1 MRSSPS
7 KIFISIVFFAILII
21 PVAASDKV
29 GGGVSPYENRYLA
42 KFPTV
47 IVNKNQ
53 IAPGLKEGFEAWLK
67 DNLVGRVE
75 AQKAKAYIDFKLF
88 ASSPSPLVH
97 IGEEGWYFFTDDRNL
112 KIGQGTKLL
121 SKEELEAISENQKA
135 IQSSLQERGIDYVL
149 VLVPSKASV
158 YPEYMKGGNYQ
169 VGPTLIDQVTT
180 YLQENTT
187 VPVINIKPNLI
198 DAKNEQDV
206 YFRTD
211 THWNYAGAYIGYKT
225 TIENLNNFG
234 MIRSQPISHNAEPAT
249 HTGDLSIMLGYPG
262 LIPPE
267 PFERTIIQN
276 PQASLVTDSEK
287 IDQVATLI
295 SDNGIVGEYFSY
307 SNQVAE
313 KSALILGDSFF
324 FSWKIP
330 ELFAENFAE
339 MSFFRTEYVI
349 GDIIDVINPDIV
361 IFERTERYISYHLA
375 NPSTIKFNTPELNNL
390 SAEII
395 SNDCPTSIDLDRF
408 YTIRIVVKNLGR
420 QSWSEDDQIRLGV
433 FPEGKDSGN
442 RVFLP
447 QGIIVESGQ
456 EYTFT
461 VQNFQ
466 APSQSITFFEF
477 QMLQEGY
484 QYFGD
489 KERVDIVVK

>member
-97 IGEEGWYFFTDDRNL
+97 IGEGGWWFFTNDRNL
-112 KIGQGTKLL
+112 EIGQGTHLL
-121 SKEELEAISENQKA
+121 SNEELEAISENQEA
-135 IQSSLQERGIDYVL
+135 IRSSLKEQGIDYVL

-169 VGPTLIDQVTT
+169 VGPTLIDQVST

-211 THWNYAGAYIGYKT
+211 THWNHTGAYIAYKT
-225 TIENLNNFG
+225 IIEKSNYFG
-234 MIRSQPISHNAEPAT
+234 MIKTQPISHATEPAT
-249 HTGDLSIMLGYPG
+249 HNGDLSAMMGYPG
-262 LIPPE
+262 LLPTE
-267 PFERTIIQN
+267 PFEATAIQT
-276 PQASLVTDSEK
+276 PHAFLVSDSEK
-287 IDQVATLI
+287 VSRVKRLI
-295 SDNGIVGEYFSY
+295 ADHDIVGEYFSY
-307 SNQVAE
+307 SNLSAE

-324 FSWKIP
+324 LTWKIP
-330 ELFAENFAE
+330 DLFAENFAE
-339 MSFFRTEYVI
+339 MNFIRTDIVVN
-349 GDIIDVINPDIV
+349 DIIQAINPDIV
-361 IFERTERYISYHLA
+361 ILERTERYIYTLA
-375 NPSTIKFNTPELNNL
+375 NPANVRLEPAHQEDLSADVVSHNTPTAVERGESYNVN
-390 SAEII
+390 IM
-395 SNDCPTSIDLDRF
+395 
-408 YTIRIVVKNLGR
+408 VKNTGDWA
-420 QSWSEDDQIRLGV
+420 WSEDDQIRLCIFQDGKD
-433 FPEGKDSGN
+433 FGCRINLPEGVKVD
-442 RVFLP
+442 P
-447 QGIIVESGQ
+447 GQ
-456 EYTFT
+456 DYTF
-461 VQNFQ
+461 VLYNFRVDDGD
-466 APSQSITFFEF
+466 TTYLEY
-477 QMLQEGY
+477 QMIKEGY
-484 QYFGD
+484 QYFGE